1 MQSYYIDICTTFS
14 PNIIIICTAASA
26 ITTPVRAADTTVTVS
41 EDTNTNFATTNTMAT
56 FQDCACKEGRLTIKI
71 DQYSLPFSY
80 CACTSAYL
88 NRHVMCLPQLSSHA
102 RYITLVVHVTCMHC
116 VCVGVYVF
124 VCNHQFVHSHL
135 AT

>member
-14 PNIIIICTAASA
+14 PNITTASA
-26 ITTPVRAADTTVTVS
+26 ITIPVRAADTTVTVS

-71 DQYSLPFSY
+71 DQYNLPFSY
-80 CACTSAYL
+80 CAYTSAYL

-102 RYITLVVHVTCMHC
+102 RYTTLVHVTWMYR

-124 VCNHQFVHSHL
+124 VCNRLFVHNRL